1 MNGNAELLNFVF
13 QNSQMGVET
22 LEQLMEIAEEQSLK
36 EYLKKEYDGYRS
48 IHEEARELL
57 HDNGMDEKG
66 LNAFEKIRTYLMIN
80 MKTMTDQTSSNIAE
94 MLIIGSNM
102 GITDAIKKLREY
114 QGADKKI
121 LHLMERLKKFEEDN
135 VEKLKEFL

>member
-22 LEQLMEIAEEQSLK
+22 LEQLMAIVEEQGFK
-36 EYLKKEYDGYRS
+36 DYLKKEYDGYRK
-48 IHEEARELL
+48 IHEEARKLL
-57 HDNGMDEKG
+57 NDNGYDEKG

-80 MKTMTDQTSSNIAE
+80 MKTMTDRTSSNIAE
-94 MLIIGSNM
+94 MLIVGSNM
-102 GITDAIKKLREY
+102 GITDAIKNIRKY
-114 QGADKKI
+114 QGAEKKI
-121 LHLMERLKKFEEDN
+121 LDLMEKLKKFEESN